1 MNRQI
6 IIGKNGEQKFP
17 ITNAG
22 VSRHHARIT
31 ITDNGWLLED
41 LNSTNGT
48 YVRDE
53 NGNFERVL
61 SKRIHEDT
69 VIRLGDSSINGYT
82 FWAHHV
88 LEENPNDYGYEF
100 TRISEFHK
108 NLSEEKRYWVR
119 RCQRKIRNTRILVT
133 LSGPLLFLTLA
144 SIFKINMGYII
155 VACITGALQ
164 QLVPQKINTDQID
177 NKIKSMLVCPRCGRP
192 LSEYE
197 IKSQQCM
204 ACKSHS

>member
-1 MNRQI
+1 MNRQV

-31 ITDNGWLLED
+31 ITDSGWLLED

-53 NGNFERVL
+53 KGSFERVL

-100 TRISEFHK
+100 TRISQLREQLMADRK
-108 NLSEEKRYWVR
+108 NAI
-119 RCQRKIRNTRILVT
+119 IRSQQKAKVWRLLISLI
-133 LSGPLLFLTLA
+133 PLAF
-144 SIFKINMGYII
+144 SIFVTDIKLMRASMII
-155 VACITGALQ
+155 PG
-164 QLVPQKINTDQID
+164 LVMMLIPQKNGNEQID

>member
-6 IIGKNGEQKFP
+6 VIGKNGEQKFP
-17 ITNAG
+17 ISNAG

-48 YVRDE
+48 YVRNE

-61 SKRIHEDT
+61 SKHIHEDT

-100 TRISEFHK
+100 TKIGHLREQLMADRKNAITRSQQKAKIWRLLIS
-108 NLSEEKRYWVR
+108 L
-119 RCQRKIRNTRILVT
+119 I
-133 LSGPLLFLTLA
+133 PLAF
-144 SIFKINMGYII
+144 SIFVTDIKLMRASMII
-155 VACITGALQ
+155 PG
-164 QLVPQKINTDQID
+164 LVMMLIPQKNGNEQID
-177 NKIKSMLVCPRCGRP
+177 NKIRNMLVCPKCGRP

-197 IKSQQCM
+197 IKSQQCLS
-204 ACKSHS
+204 CKSHS